1 MIYLNLKKCEVRTL
15 KLEDAKSIATNGNN
29 PKIAAKMRDVFP
41 SPYRVET
48 AQAWINM
55 NLLPANK
62 DWVNAIIV
70 NGEAVG
76 VASILFK
83 TDIYQ
88 HSAEV
93 GYWIGEDYWGKG
105 IVSEAVKALVDY
117 TLENTDVTRL
127 YAEVFDNN
135 KASAKVVQ
143 KAGLVYE
150 CTHQKSIIKNGEIMD
165 SHIYTIIR

>member
-1 MIYLNLKKCEVRTL
+1 MIHLKLEKCEVRTL
-15 KLEDAKSIATNGNN
+15 KLEDAKSIANNGNN

-62 DWVNAIIV
+62 DWVNAIV
-70 NGEAVG
+70 VDDKAVG

-83 TDIYQ
+83 DDIYQ

-105 IVSEAVKALVDY
+105 LVSEAVKALVEY
-117 TLENTDVTRL
+117 TLENTDVKRL
-127 YAEVFDNN
+127 YAEVFSNN

-150 CTHQKSIIKNGEIMD
+150 CTHKKSIIKNDEIMD
-165 SHIYTIIR
+165 SHIYTIVR

>member
-1 MIYLNLKKCEVRTL
+1 MIEFHLEKCTLRTL
-15 KLEDAKSIATNGNN
+15 KIEDAKSIANNGNN
-29 PKIAAKMRDVFP
+29 VKIAAKMRDVFP
-41 SPYRVET
+41 SPYKIET

-62 DWVNAIIV
+62 DWVNAIVV

-105 IVSEAVKALVDY
+105 IVSEAVKALVEFA
-117 TLENTDVTRL
+117 LENTDITRL
-127 YAEVFDNN
+127 FAEVFDNN
-135 KASAKVVQ
+135 KASARVVE

-150 CTHQKSIIKNGEIMD
+150 CTHKKAIIKNGEIMD